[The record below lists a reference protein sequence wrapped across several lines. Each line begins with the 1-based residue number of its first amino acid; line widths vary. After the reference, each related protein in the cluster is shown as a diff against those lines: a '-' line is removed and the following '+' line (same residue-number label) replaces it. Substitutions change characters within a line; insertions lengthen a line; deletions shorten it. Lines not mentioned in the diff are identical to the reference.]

1 MADRGGRLGR
11 GGCPVRVRCP
21 PRSSEGRT
29 EALSSAGVKVWIP
42 HEHGQSLLG
51 DLPAGAT
58 VEVAAEPDRLPS
70 PVADVRFWVPP
81 FLAEAKT
88 ADLLREL
95 PDLEVVQLLTAG
107 ADAWVGRIPPG
118 VTLCDAR
125 GVHDSGTS
133 EWVVAAILAHL
144 RSFPA
149 HVRAQDRREWAY
161 REVAPTDELA
171 GKRVLIVGAGS
182 IGTALK
188 ARLAPFEVGL
198 TLVART
204 ARPGVH
210 AVTELPRLLPEADVV
225 VLLVPLT
232 EHTRGLVDED
242 FLAAMRDGALLV
254 NAARGPVAQTKAL
267 VAELGTGRISAV
279 LDVTDPE
286 PLPADNPLWAMPN
299 VLLTPHVAGS
309 VQGLL
314 ARAYR
319 LVGDQI
325 RRYAAGEPPTNVV
338 VEGY

>member
-1 MADRGGRLGR
+1 M
-11 GGCPVRVRCP
+11 
-21 PRSSEGRT
+21 
-29 EALSSAGVKVWIP
+29 KVWIP